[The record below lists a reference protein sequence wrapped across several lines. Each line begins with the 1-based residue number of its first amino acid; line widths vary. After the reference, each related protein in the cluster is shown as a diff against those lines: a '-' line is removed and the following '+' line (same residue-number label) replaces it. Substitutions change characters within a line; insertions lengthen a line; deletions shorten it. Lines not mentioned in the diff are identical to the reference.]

1 MDKSIFEPLLQQFAA
16 LLNDSAG
23 DDVKKNAQQWLAGRL
38 RELDLV
44 TREEF
49 DLQVKLLARANQKI
63 DQLEAAIKNL
73 EA

>member
-1 MDKSIFEPLLQQFAA
+1 MDKSTFEPLLQQFAA
-16 LLNDSAG
+16 LLNDSAR
-23 DDVKKNAQQWLAGRL
+23 DDFKKNAQQWLAGRL

-49 DLQVKLLARANQKI
+49 NLQVKLLARANQKI
-63 DQLEAAIKNL
+63 EQLEAAIKNL